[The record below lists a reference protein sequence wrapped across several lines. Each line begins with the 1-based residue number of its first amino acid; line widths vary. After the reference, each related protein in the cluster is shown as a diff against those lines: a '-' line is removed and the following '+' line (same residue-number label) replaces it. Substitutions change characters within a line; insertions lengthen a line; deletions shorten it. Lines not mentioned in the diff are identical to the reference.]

1 MSGTIEREIVADI
14 KRRLQR
20 GQADYGE
27 FKTDESRD
35 MLQEA
40 YEEALDAA
48 IYLARAIQILKQHA
62 PTAPTPK
69 LQNRL
74 CSGLTERD

>member
-1 MSGTIEREIVADI
+1 MSGQIERDIVSDI
-14 KRRLQR
+14 KGRLQK
-20 GQADYGE
+20 GQSDYGE
-27 FKTDESRD
+27 FGTEESRD

-40 YEEALDAA
+40 YEEPLDAA

-69 LQNRL
+69 MHNNL
-74 CSGLTERD
+74 CCGLDKP